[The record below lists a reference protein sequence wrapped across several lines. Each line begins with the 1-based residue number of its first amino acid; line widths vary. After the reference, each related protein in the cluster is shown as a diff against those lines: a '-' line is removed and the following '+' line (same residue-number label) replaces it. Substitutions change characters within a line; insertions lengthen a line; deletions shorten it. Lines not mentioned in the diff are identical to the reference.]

1 MIRLKRVYIESKEKL
16 DKLKNLEL
24 QLSNYKSD
32 TSVDQSLIDKS
43 DSEEVV
49 QESEQE
55 KFDYISQTNSEEFAR
70 ETRGPIALSNGKI
83 YTG

>member
-1 MIRLKRVYIESKEKL
+1 MIRLKRVYLESKEKL
-16 DKLKNLEL
+16 SQLKRLEL

-32 TSVDQSLIDKS
+32 ANVDHSSIDKF

-55 KFDYISQTNSEEFAR
+55 NFDYSSQTNSEEFAR
-70 ETRGPIALSNGKI
+70 ETRGPVALSNGKI